1 MALTF
6 VLNGQEKNMPG
17 LAAGASLAEV
27 VAALDLRPDRIA
39 VEHNGQIVRRELWPV
54 AAVQIGD
61 RIELVHF
68 VGGG

>member
-27 VAALDLRPDRIA
+27 VAALELRPDRIA
-39 VEHNGQIVRRELWPV
+39 VEHNGQIVRREHWPA
-54 AAVQIGD
+54 AAVQAGD